1 MPYPPFTNW
10 FVETDPIESRLLM
23 GAQTAKF
30 RPDGFLYYH
39 TSIWKDNKGIDIA
52 AGPFTAWNPVS
63 YTTYHG
69 DGSLTYCDSDGNP
82 LPSIRLENY
91 RDGQEDYAYFCILED
106 AVRQVK
112 AKETL
117 TEAEAAWLKEAEAA
131 LVVPETLV
139 KGMDDYSRDPQKLRA
154 WRDHLADLIEASGF
168 SAELNPWKGV
178 FGVRGF
184 RK

>member
-1 MPYPPFTNW
+1 
-10 FVETDPIESRLLM
+10 M

-30 RPDGFLYYH
+30 RPDGFLYYF
-39 TSIWKDNKGIDIA
+39 TDIWKDNTGIDCS
-52 AGPFTAWNPVS
+52 AGPFTTWNPVS
-63 YTTYHG
+63 WTTYHG
-69 DGSLTYCDSDGNP
+69 DGSLFYCDIDGNP

-112 AKETL
+112 AKEKL

-139 KGMDDYSRDPQKLRA
+139 KGMDVYSRDPQVLRA
-154 WRDHLADLIEASGF
+154 WRDHLGDLIEACGF
-168 SAELNPWKGV
+168 SADLDPWKGV